1 VNGIPVTG
9 QAAINL
15 NVACGANPDVYRPV
29 PGYGNIVHLQPASS
43 SIYHAFQMSVRRT
56 MGGLTLSGAYTFSH
70 SIDDSSDRG
79 DASFLDSNN
88 PSANRASSNFD
99 QRHILNISYVWDM
112 PFFKG
117 KGIAHNVLGG
127 WQYSGITAFSTGTP
141 FSPTFS
147 TISDNAG
154 VANGVGT
161 SSRPDLVG
169 DPNAGFTHVAVAGLG
184 PQFYSQAAFAAP
196 RGLTFGDSGRNILR
210 NPHRINFDMALFKH
224 FAFTERLGFEFR
236 AEAFN
241 VFNHTQWGPIGG
253 DGGSAASQVG
263 ASNNS
268 FPSDSFGYVSSAHN
282 PRILQ
287 LGAKFLF

>member
-1 VNGIPVTG
+1 
-9 QAAINL
+9 
-15 NVACGANPDVYRPV
+15 
-29 PGYGNIVHLQPASS
+29 
-43 SIYHAFQMSVRRT
+43 
-56 MGGLTLSGAYTFSH
+56 
-70 SIDDSSDRG
+70 
-79 DASFLDSNN
+79 
-88 PSANRASSNFD
+88 
-99 QRHILNISYVWDM
+99 
-112 PFFKG
+112 
-117 KGIAHNVLGG
+117 
-127 WQYSGITAFSTGTP
+127 
-141 FSPTFS
+141 
-147 TISDNAG
+147 
-154 VANGVGT
+154 
-161 SSRPDLVG
+161 LVG